1 MPDMN
6 DDAKLQV
13 VLDGLT
19 FPEAPRW
26 RDGRLW
32 FSDFF
37 SHRVL
42 TLEADGRAETVVEVP
57 RQPSGLGWTPEGR
70 LLVVSMLDH
79 RLLRL
84 DPGGLVEVG
93 DMSAIATGPSNDMV
107 VDAGGRAYVG
117 DFGYDRH
124 HGEAE
129 RSASMARVDPD
140 GGVARVADALTFPN
154 GAVISA
160 DGATLIVAETFAHRL
175 TAFSLDEAGNFSDRR
190 LFAELGGG
198 YPDGICLDAE
208 GAVWYADPRHNRVTR
223 VFEGGRVE
231 RTVPTGERGAY
242 ACMLGGEDRR
252 TLFVC
257 TNTTSGPP
265 AAEAKAGRIE
275 TIRVDVPGAG
285 LP

>member
-1 MPDMN
+1 MN
-6 DDAKLQV
+6 DDATPQV

-26 RDGRLW
+26 REGRLW

-42 TLEADGRAETVVEVP
+42 ILEADGGIETVVEVP

-79 RLLRL
+79 KLLRL
-84 DPGGLVEVG
+84 DAGGLVEAG
-93 DMSAIATGPSNDMV
+93 DMSAFATGPSNDMV
-107 VDAGGRAYVG
+107 VDAAGRAYVG
-117 DFGYDRH
+117 NFGYDRH

-129 RSASMARVDPD
+129 RSAGMVCVDPE
-140 GGVARVADALTFPN
+140 GGVTRVADELVFPN
-154 GAVISA
+154 GCVITE
-160 DGATLIVAETFAHRL
+160 DGATLIVAETFADRL
-175 TAFSLDEAGNFSDRR
+175 TAFDIDGEGNLSGRR
-190 LFAELGGG
+190 LFAALGGA

-208 GAVWYADPRHNRVTR
+208 GAAWFADPRNNRVSR
-223 VFEGGRVE
+223 VFEGGRID
-231 RTVPTGERGAY
+231 RTIATGERGAY

-252 TLFVC
+252 TLFIC